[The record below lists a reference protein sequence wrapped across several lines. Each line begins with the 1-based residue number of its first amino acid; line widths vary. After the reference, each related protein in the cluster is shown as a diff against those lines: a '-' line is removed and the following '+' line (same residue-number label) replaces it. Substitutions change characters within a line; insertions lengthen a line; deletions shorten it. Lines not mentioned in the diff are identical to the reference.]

1 MSRHFLLQGIFSTQ
15 GLNPCLLHCRKI
27 LYCLSQQGRPSFLII
42 YFWLYW
48 VFVAVWAASPLV
60 VESGGYSQVA
70 GGEFFAVVASFVA
83 EHGL

>member
-1 MSRHFLLQGIFSTQ
+1 MSPALQEDSLPFEPAGKTFFF
-15 GLNPCLLHCRKI
+15 NN
-27 LYCLSQQGRPSFLII
+27 FI